1 MLLSKLTTNLKS
13 QNWLGVILDFLVVV
27 IGIFVA
33 LQAADWNKSRLDREE
48 ENYQLQFLYDELVNN
63 ENAYQVELKEHQ
75 EILEKAMFVLTVV
88 EH

>member
-63 ENAYQVELKEHQ
+63 ENA
-75 EILEKAMFVLTVV
+75 
-88 EH
+88 